1 MRTISKAGQRNLPDS
16 HTSFITGC
24 VSADEKNLIDQLA
37 AKRGLKRSALV
48 REALRLYLSAA

>member
-1 MRTISKAGQRNLPDS
+1 MRTTSKSGQRNVPDS

-24 VSADEKNLIDQLA
+24 VSEGEKIRIDQLA